1 MFQTERMRK
10 LKIITLDDYV
20 TPVIRDLHEA
30 GLVQIEDIS
39 DRIQQN
45 PEVAELITP
54 SKATSKTG
62 KVSSLLMRTTGLS
75 DLFGEA
81 LSYGDTIKD
90 KLHDM
95 FNPDVPVRKP
105 VEKVD
110 VDALCKYAESV
121 LEEVDV
127 DVVPVQEKLSALD
140 NESSKLIS
148 KITVAKKL
156 TNVNYNLEI
165 LEDTKTT
172 STIVG
177 RIDVES
183 ASELKAELSKIT
195 DEIII
200 DDIHSDETFDS
211 IIIVVANEYHNE
223 VYSSLRRFNF
233 ENLDV
238 SEMEGTPSEFI
249 NNANARLDAIDNERH
264 QTKVELKSIAEKWD
278 DDVLSLKEQLEN
290 EKERNEILSSFGET
304 EKSKVFE
311 AWVPLKKVDETKQII
326 EASSD
331 GYCVIEVEDVPD
343 DSEDVPVL
351 QNHKGYFKPFELLV
365 QMYSPLKYNEI
376 DPTFFVAIT
385 FPFFFG
391 FCLTDGF
398 YGFLDFL
405 IGYFLLYRGLGRNS
419 QNAKDFG
426 IIVMASGIWAII
438 LGLITNA
445 FLGDFWDRI
454 LGLGPLPTCIPWLD
468 SFKNSATILIIAIAV
483 GIIYTNIAFILG
495 AINNVRNGNTKDALT
510 NQIVWFVLE
519 VGILFLAI
527 GYMIPSI
534 GMIGYV
540 IGAIFIIVAFGLLF
554 WGGGVYGIMDLFGF
568 MGDILSYARLLALCL
583 ATGGVAMTVNILTVM
598 LNTMVPFVGIILA
611 IIVFV
616 LGHLVNCAFQTLGA
630 GVNAL
635 RLNYVEFF
643 GQFYIGG
650 KHKFEAFKASRKFT
664 KFND

>member
-177 RIDVES
+177 RIDV
-183 ASELKAELSKIT
+183 
-195 DEIII
+195 
-200 DDIHSDETFDS
+200 
-211 IIIVVANEYHNE
+211 
-223 VYSSLRRFNF
+223 
-233 ENLDV
+233 
-238 SEMEGTPSEFI
+238 
-249 NNANARLDAIDNERH
+249 
-264 QTKVELKSIAEKWD
+264 
-278 DDVLSLKEQLEN
+278 
-290 EKERNEILSSFGET
+290 
-304 EKSKVFE
+304 
-311 AWVPLKKVDETKQII
+311 
-326 EASSD
+326 
-331 GYCVIEVEDVPD
+331 
-343 DSEDVPVL
+343 
-351 QNHKGYFKPFELLV
+351 
-365 QMYSPLKYNEI
+365 
-376 DPTFFVAIT
+376 
-385 FPFFFG
+385 
-391 FCLTDGF
+391 
-398 YGFLDFL
+398 
-405 IGYFLLYRGLGRNS
+405 
-419 QNAKDFG
+419 
-426 IIVMASGIWAII
+426 
-438 LGLITNA
+438 
-445 FLGDFWDRI
+445 
-454 LGLGPLPTCIPWLD
+454 
-468 SFKNSATILIIAIAV
+468 
-483 GIIYTNIAFILG
+483 
-495 AINNVRNGNTKDALT
+495 
-510 NQIVWFVLE
+510 
-519 VGILFLAI
+519 
-527 GYMIPSI
+527 
-534 GMIGYV
+534 
-540 IGAIFIIVAFGLLF
+540 
-554 WGGGVYGIMDLFGF
+554 
-568 MGDILSYARLLALCL
+568 
-583 ATGGVAMTVNILTVM
+583 
-598 LNTMVPFVGIILA
+598 
-611 IIVFV
+611 
-616 LGHLVNCAFQTLGA
+616 
-630 GVNAL
+630 
-635 RLNYVEFF
+635 
-643 GQFYIGG
+643 
-650 KHKFEAFKASRKFT
+650 
-664 KFND
+664 